1 MSEPPASS
9 GLAYAYKASLVGS
22 AHQFALEDDAIVWQ
36 AGRRS
41 GRWRYADV
49 VGLRMSYR
57 PMSMQTRRFRTDIEH
72 RGGERIVVMSTT
84 WQTVTL
90 MVAQDRDYRAFI
102 LELHQRIAAQGHS
115 VMLAGG
121 INPMGAVEGYKP
133 ASDEALV
140 AAAPEVVVMMIGQ
153 SGPPKPETV
162 FDSPALRATPAAK
175 DKALVAMDGLYLLG
189 FGPRTADAARDLAHA
204 LYPSLDLPDWPAAN

>member
-1 MSEPPASS
+1 MSQPPETSASS
-9 GLAYAYKASLVGS
+9 APSYAYKASLVGS

-121 INPMGAVEGYKP
+121 INP
-133 ASDEALV
+133 
-140 AAAPEVVVMMIGQ
+140 VVHTIG
-153 SGPPKPETV
+153 
-162 FDSPALRATPAAK
+162 
-175 DKALVAMDGLYLLG
+175 LLG
-189 FGPRTADAARDLAHA
+189 VALISIAIAGLLARAIATGAYGGALFIAGFAALFAWQIGGFLTRNKPRRYTFDALPQDL
-204 LYPSLDLPDWPAAN
+204 LP